1 MGNFLFFL
9 RSLIQ
14 PIEWES
20 QKRFQPQQYILVG
33 MKFFF
38 FRFSFFYDFSRGRAS
53 RTQSTSCWTTYTPFL
68 SLVPSRKGN
77 HNRGDVQHS
86 PGPALWWLSF
96 LPWLVGYIML
106 LPFELRRHFFL
117 LLFFS
122 RRRRPDEVPL
132 PSPINQRRKGKKK
145 IPPSL

>member
-1 MGNFLFFL
+1 MMGNFLFFL

-38 FRFSFFYDFSRGRAS
+38 SFFFTTSPADVHHARRA
-53 RTQSTSCWTTYTPFL
+53 QVVGTTYTPFL

-117 LLFFS
+117 LFS
-122 RRRRPDEVPL
+122 RRRPDEVPL
-132 PSPINQRRKGKKK
+132 PSPINQRRKGKKF
-145 IPPSL
+145 PPSFW